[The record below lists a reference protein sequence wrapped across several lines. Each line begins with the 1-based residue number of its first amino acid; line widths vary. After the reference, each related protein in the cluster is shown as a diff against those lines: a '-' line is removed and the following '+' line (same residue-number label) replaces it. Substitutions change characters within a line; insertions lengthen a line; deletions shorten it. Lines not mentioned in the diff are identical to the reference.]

1 MLKRLKSVFLCAAL
15 ICSTLAG
22 CGYEY
27 SDIELDREYTKKFS
41 GSELNVYNWGEY
53 ISDGSDDMLDV
64 NREFERLTG
73 IHVNYTT
80 FESNESMYSQLK
92 SGGVSYDII
101 VPSDYMIE
109 RLKNEGELK
118 KIDVS
123 KLHNYP
129 YIPHFQTHL
138 FEAELQISYYQTY
151 RDSTRCP
158 AHLCQGLH

>member
-1 MLKRLKSVFLCAAL
+1 MLKKLNALLIAAAV
-15 ICSTLAG
+15 ICVTLTG
-22 CGYEY
+22 CGYRY
-27 SDIELDREYTKKFS
+27 MDMELEGKYTKEFA

-53 ISDGSDDMLDV
+53 ISDGSDDMMDV

-109 RLKNEGELK
+109 RLRKENMLK
-118 KIDVS
+118 KI
-123 KLHNYP
+123 
-129 YIPHFQTHL
+129 
-138 FEAELQISYYQTY
+138 
-151 RDSTRCP
+151 
-158 AHLCQGLH
+158 